1 MSRRAAA
8 SSPAP
13 SPPKGRRC
21 PAAARPSSAPPWPRR
36 SSAAGC
42 RVQGVGNR
50 VEREETA
57 LPFLGGRTSRL
68 ANLRRGATQGRPS
81 RGAVRPGHPECGPG
95 SFRAGRSGRG
105 RGGRPLGGELPGQ
118 HLRGGPTPWTA
129 SRNSCS
135 GRRKDPPSSSAAAP
149 LHLLCFLLLP
159 RPRFSADCRARFV
172 LAPAWPLQSHRS
184 LQQLAQS
191 ATGFLAAH
199 SSRHRESGPTPGE
212 GAAGKLESGL
222 NRLRRGSRTSTQPRA
237 PPGAKVLHRHPP
249 GPPPKKTWSRQKPG
263 AHAMAQKKSLLRI
276 LGSSEPAQEAL
287 AAFPLAR
294 APPSGPSR
302 PRSAARSG

>member
-36 SSAAGC
+36 SPAAGC
-42 RVQGVGNR
+42 GVQGVGNR

-159 RPRFSADCRARFV
+159 QPRFSADRRARFGT
-172 LAPAWPLQSHRS
+172 S
-184 LQQLAQS
+184 
-191 ATGFLAAH
+191 LAAPV
-199 SSRHRESGPTPGE
+199 SPLLAAARPVGHRLLGRPLVAAPRVRARPGGGRCWEARVRTKPTAPR
-212 GAAGKLESGL
+212 LPDL
-222 NRLRRGSRTSTQPRA
+222 NPAPSTARGQGSA
-237 PPGAKVLHRHPP
+237 PSPT
-249 GPPPKKTWSRQKPG
+249 GPPT
-263 AHAMAQKKSLLRI
+263 
-276 LGSSEPAQEAL
+276 QEDL
-287 AAFPLAR
+287 E
-294 APPSGPSR
+294 
-302 PRSAARSG
+302 